1 VKKSCAQ
8 RMQGHGCARVGAA
21 RVLQPHPSACTYHS
35 AAAGAA
41 IAPAA
46 RTPAPADTRQHHP
59 SPARVCTAP
68 STASNVCC
76 PRRSARPSS
85 AAEKAPTRS
94 SGRPWPMRSHAP
106 IMRSTPRHPIKPAT
120 TRARTTHAHARRRCV
135 VHKSRD
141 TASKALVPRAQPARE
156 AIAAARRAV
165 SSSWGEGDQR
175 LRVDPRASRLLLRC
189 HRMPHPAAAAPSRA
203 CPACRAPPPRARAS
217 SEAPSWHPTARAAT
231 GSTR

>member
-1 VKKSCAQ
+1 
-8 RMQGHGCARVGAA
+8 MQGHGCARVGAA

-46 RTPAPADTRQHHP
+46 RTPAPADTRQHPP

-94 SGRPWPMRSHAP
+94 SGRPWPMRSQAP
-106 IMRSTPRHPIKPAT
+106 IMRSTPCHPINARHDAREDD
-120 TRARTTHAHARRRCV
+120 TRARAPSLRRPQIPRRRLKGTSSAC
-135 VHKSRD
+135 
-141 TASKALVPRAQPARE
+141 AACARSDRCCPT
-156 AIAAARRAV
+156 RRQQL
-165 SSSWGEGDQR
+165 GEGDQR
-175 LRVDPRASRLLLRC
+175 RRVDPRASRLLLRC
-189 HRMPHPAAAAPSRA
+189 HRMPHPAAAAPPRA

>member
-1 VKKSCAQ
+1 
-8 RMQGHGCARVGAA
+8 MQGHGCARVGAA

-46 RTPAPADTRQHHP
+46 RTPAPADTRQHPP

-68 STASNVCC
+68 STAGNVCC

-106 IMRSTPRHPIKPAT
+106 IMRSTPRHPIMRSQPR
-120 TRARTTHAHARRRCV
+120 RARGRHTRDARRRCV

-141 TASKALVPRAQPARE
+141 ATSKALAPRAQPARE
-156 AIAAARRAV
+156 AIAATRRAV
-165 SSSWGEGDQR
+165 SSSREGDQR

-189 HRMPHPAAAAPSRA
+189 HRMPHPAAAAPPRA

>member
-1 VKKSCAQ
+1 
-8 RMQGHGCARVGAA
+8 MQGHGCARVGAA

-120 TRARTTHAHARRRCV
+120 TRARTTHARRAPSLRRPQIPRRHLKGTSPACAACARSDRCCPTRRQQLARRRP
-135 VHKSRD
+135 
-141 TASKALVPRAQPARE
+141 APARRPPR
-156 AIAAARRAV
+156 IAAAAAAV
-165 SSSWGEGDQR
+165 
-175 LRVDPRASRLLLRC
+175 P
-189 HRMPHPAAAAPSRA
+189 PHAAPS
-203 CPACRAPPPRARAS
+203 CS
-217 SEAPSWHPTARAAT
+217 GPTARLSCLPRSSAAGAREQRGT
-231 GSTR
+231 VLAPNSARCDGLDALVKRS